1 MKRTII
7 ILTVIFSAGLIC
19 FITLKALW
27 FFNEKRVLNVYILDK
42 TVTRM
47 DRPEHKAFTWVLNKS
62 RFVLP
67 NNNTYSHIEDYFG
80 FFPLDIEEEVFDF
93 RSVRINE
100 VDAYASAFDLAYYT
114 DCYGVYSF
122 EWYKGKSKPI
132 KSQKVYGG
140 LNQNDYLLMKKLLD
154 NGKLVISEYNMFS
167 TPTNALVRNKT
178 EELLN
183 LNWSGWIGR
192 YFNTLDIT
200 SNVGPPEWM
209 KNLYE
214 SQHMGVWPNDKSGI
228 VLLHNDGLMELMV
241 VGDHLN
247 TGLPIIETK
256 ENSLNRFGVAQNV
269 AFEQWFELIHAG
281 PNTVHASFI
290 IDVTSSGHDIL
301 SKLGFSNVFPA
312 IIEGKR
318 KGKFFYFCGDF
329 ADNPARMWTAK
340 MAGASQL
347 NYFLYKFSN
356 KNRAGFFRYYYTPL
370 MDSILT
376 EYYNSLQD

>member
-1 MKRTII
+1 
-7 ILTVIFSAGLIC
+7 
-19 FITLKALW
+19 
-27 FFNEKRVLNVYILDK
+27 
-42 TVTRM
+42 M
-47 DRPEHKAFTWVLNKS
+47 DRPEHKSFTWILNRS

-67 NNNTYSHIEDYFG
+67 NMNTYSHIEDYYG

-93 RSVRINE
+93 KSVRINE

-178 EELLN
+178 EELLDIK
-183 LNWSGWIGR
+183 WSGWIGR
-192 YFNTLDIT
+192 YYSTLDIT
-200 SNVGPPEWM
+200 SSVGPPEWM
-209 KNLYE
+209 KNLFE

-228 VLLHNDGLMELMV
+228 VLLHNDGLMELLV
-241 VGDHLN
+241 VGEHLN
-247 TGLPIIETK
+247 TGIPIIETK
-256 ENSLNRFGVAQNV
+256 ESSINRFGVAQNV
-269 AFEQWFELIHAG
+269 AFEQWFEFIHAG
-281 PNTVHASFI
+281 PNNIHASFI
-290 IDVTSSGHDIL
+290 IDVTSNGHEIL
-301 SKLGFSNVFPA
+301 TKLGFSNVIPA
-312 IIEGKR
+312 VIEGKR

-329 ADNPARMWTAK
+329 ADNPTKMWTAK
-340 MAGASQL
+340 MVGADRI
-347 NYFLYKFSN
+347 NHFLYKFSN
-356 KNRAGFFRYYYTPL
+356 NNRASFFRYYYIPL

-376 EYYNSLQD
+376 EYYNSIQN